1 MSFKQLED
9 IKSDSLVELFKTF
22 KQLNKSLSAFFKKKF
37 NRTLP
42 LNEIHSDRW
51 EKAKS
56 LGFGKGSSIYDNS
69 YIFGDA
75 QVGENCWIGMNTII
89 DASGGLKIG
98 NNCTISA
105 GSHIYTHD
113 NVKATLTSNS
123 FKIEKAPVEIGNNVY
138 IGPQA
143 IISKGIK
150 IGNCSI
156 IASQSFVNSS
166 FPDFSI
172 IAGTPAKK
180 IGEIKIKEE
189 EEDILYHYY
198 KK

>member
-1 MSFKQLED
+1 MEFKQVENL
-9 IKSDSLVELFKTF
+9 KSKKLNELFKSIS
-22 KQLNKSLSAFFKKKF
+22 QLNFNLSAFFKKKF
-37 NRTLP
+37 SRSLP
-42 LNEIHSDRW
+42 IGDLYSDRW

-56 LGFGKGSSIYDNS
+56 LGFGEGSNIYDSS
-69 YIFGDA
+69 YVIGKVE
-75 QVGENCWIGMNTII
+75 VGENCWIGMFTII
-89 DASGGLKIG
+89 DGSGGLKIG

-123 FKIEKAPVEIGNNVY
+123 HKIDRASVEIGNNVY

-143 IISKGIK
+143 IISKGVK
-150 IGNCSI
+150 IGNNSI

-166 FPDFSI
+166 FPEFSI

-180 IGEIKIKEE
+180 IGEIKIEGEE
-189 EEDILYHYY
+189 VRYYY
-198 KK
+198 K

>member
-1 MSFKQLED
+1 MPFKQLEY
-9 IKSDSLVELFKTF
+9 IKSDSLIELFKNI
-22 KQLNKSLSAFFKKKF
+22 KQLNKELSAFFKNKF

-42 LNEIHSDRW
+42 INEIHSDRW

-56 LGFGKGSSIYDNS
+56 LGFGEGSSIYDNS
-69 YIFGDA
+69 YIFGDV
-75 QVGENCWIGMNTII
+75 QVGKNCWIGMNTII

-98 NNCTISA
+98 NNCTIGA

-113 NVKATLTSNS
+113 NVKATLTSYRC
-123 FKIEKAPVEIGNNVY
+123 KIDKAPVEIGDNVY

-143 IISKGIK
+143 IISKGVK
-150 IGNCSI
+150 IGNHSI
-156 IASQSFVNSS
+156 IASQSLVNSS
-166 FPDFSI
+166 FPSFSI

-180 IGEIKIKEE
+180 IGEIKIE
-189 EEDILYHYY
+189 EEDIHCNYF